1 VQRVWVN
8 LLQKDFIGLVWFN
21 KKPSTFKISKLSLLS
36 WLRKSLIKLSLILLS
51 KNPQIPLNQFRTLK
65 TLEKMNKESDIT
77 DHIMPC
83 PLWLSPIFLSL
94 LKVTKVPSSFWLDYF
109 FITLKEKH
117 CAQIFRT
124 LLGSFTRSI
133 SESDFTFC

>member
-1 VQRVWVN
+1 MWVN

-21 KKPSTFKISKLSLLS
+21 KKPSTFKIFKLSLLS
-36 WLRKSLIKLSLILLS
+36 WLRKSLIKLSLILRS
-51 KNPQIPLNQFRTLK
+51 KNPQIHLNQFRTLK

-83 PLWLSPIFLSL
+83 PIFLSL
-94 LKVTKVPSSFWLDYF
+94 LKATKVTKVPSSFWLDYF

-133 SESDFTFC
+133 SESDFTFS